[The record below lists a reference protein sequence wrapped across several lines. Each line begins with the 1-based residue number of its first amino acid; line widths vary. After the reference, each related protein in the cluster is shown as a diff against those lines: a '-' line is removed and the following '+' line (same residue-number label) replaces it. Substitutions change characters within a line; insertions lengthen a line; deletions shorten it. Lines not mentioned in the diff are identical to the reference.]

1 VKPSIGEFSL
11 TYSMDSIMHNHQRSN
26 LSSNRLNALLQWLKG
41 TSVSD
46 ENMPVTDDPL
56 PPESEIRIDPPGQS
70 SWGESLKTAITDATS
85 LFIQRHVQ
93 PYHVED
99 PCITYSVHRL
109 KVGHNEAAALVVR
122 DWLAMRQDMRDGIS
136 KIRIEK
142 AKDAHVQIDLSGYYG
157 ISFHADDTLVDGQ
170 LVETIVYNGG
180 ARIKLQFEFEGEYIT
195 RPAPVH
201 RVHEEV
207 VVKKDADESVQST
220 SEIGTGTQ
228 ASLAEP
234 EKVPPN
240 DHLAVQKL
248 TERTMEANADT
259 VKTPMRTQ
267 PPVKNNE
274 TADIKTPMR
283 VIRQVDCRLPIAR
296 LHMRYGN
303 QTALVDL
310 FQDGFP
316 YSIGRHHASNPTQP
330 GFAVL
335 SKHDNAGTTQPLL
348 QSIASTQVCYTSRE
362 HLLLQQWDSATGDV
376 RVDNLSAQ
384 KGSNGTWQ
392 SGQQLGQRFVYSTGQ
407 SQWLQLGD
415 PQGGGI
421 LEIKIE
427 KI

>member
-1 VKPSIGEFSL
+1 
-11 TYSMDSIMHNHQRSN
+11 M
-26 LSSNRLNALLQWLKG
+26 
-41 TSVSD
+41 
-46 ENMPVTDDPL
+46 
-56 PPESEIRIDPPGQS
+56 
-70 SWGESLKTAITDATS
+70 
-85 LFIQRHVQ
+85 
-93 PYHVED
+93 
-99 PCITYSVHRL
+99 HRL

-142 AKDAHVQIDLSGYYG
+142 AKDAHEQIDLSGYYG

-170 LVETIVYNGG
+170 LVETVVYNGG

-195 RPAPVH
+195 RPAPV
-201 RVHEEV
+201 RRTPEETVVHGGAGEP
-207 VVKKDADESVQST
+207 VQSASGT
-220 SEIGTGTQ
+220 SPETQ
-228 ASLAEP
+228 VLLGEP
-234 EKVPPN
+234 EKFPT
-240 DHLAVQKL
+240 DHHLAIAKP
-248 TERTMEANADT
+248 TERTMQENADT

-267 PPVKNNE
+267 PPVKRNE
-274 TADIKTPMR
+274 TGDIKTPMR
-283 VIRQVDCRLPIAR
+283 VIRQVDSRLPIAR

-303 QTALVDL
+303 QTALIDL

-316 YSIGRHHASNPTQP
+316 YSIGRHPASSPTQP

-335 SKHDNAGTTQPLL
+335 SKHDAAGTTEPLL

-376 RVDNLSAQ
+376 RVDNISAQ
-384 KGSNGTWQ
+384 KGRNGTWQ